1 MINFSRILVPVDLS
15 EFSQRAVD
23 HAAAIA
29 HWYDASM
36 TVLFV
41 FANMPVMDVPPLVLP
56 DVERERI
63 VEALREVTRQVPS
76 GVSVDLQVR
85 EAYEVHREILAE
97 AERIHADLVVLGS
110 HGRSGVGRLLL
121 GSVTEK
127 VMREARG
134 PTLVVPR
141 RAPDTSPNEP
151 VRFRRIVCPVDFS
164 EGSLEA
170 LKYATSLAEEAD
182 AELTAVHVIEIP
194 PELVTRHGADPV
206 DVDRIRAEAE
216 AERLREL
223 RALIPAA
230 ARTFCTVHTAVRE
243 GAAYREILRVAG
255 ETDADLIVMG
265 VQGRGAVDLMVF
277 GSNTARVTRSATC
290 PVLIVPTKP

>member
-1 MINFSRILVPVDLS
+1 MINFSRILCPVDLS
-15 EFSQRAVD
+15 EFSRRAVD

-29 HWYDASM
+29 HWYDASL

-41 FANMPVMDVPPLVLP
+41 YANMPVMDVPPLVLP

-63 VEALREVTRQVPS
+63 VDALRDATRQVPS
-76 GVSVDLQVR
+76 GVPVDLQVR

-97 AERIHADLVVLGS
+97 ADRLRADLLVLGS
-110 HGRSGVGRLLL
+110 HGRSGMGRLLL

-127 VMREARG
+127 VMREARC

-141 RAPDTSPNEP
+141 GAAGASPAGP
-151 VRFRRIVCPVDFS
+151 VRFRRILCPVDFS
-164 EGSLEA
+164 EGSIDA
-170 LKYATSLAEEAD
+170 LRYATSLAEEAD
-182 AELTAVHVIEIP
+182 AELTAIHVIEVP
-194 PELVTRHGADPV
+194 PELAARSAAEPV

-223 RALIPAA
+223 RALIPSD

-277 GSNTARVTRSATC
+277 GSNTARVTRAATC
-290 PVLIVPTKP
+290 PVLIVPKRA

>member
-1 MINFSRILVPVDLS
+1 
-15 EFSQRAVD
+15 
-23 HAAAIA
+23 
-29 HWYDASM
+29 
-36 TVLFV
+36 
-41 FANMPVMDVPPLVLP
+41 
-56 DVERERI
+56 
-63 VEALREVTRQVPS
+63 
-76 GVSVDLQVR
+76 
-85 EAYEVHREILAE
+85 
-97 AERIHADLVVLGS
+97 
-110 HGRSGVGRLLL
+110 
-121 GSVTEK
+121 
-127 VMREARG
+127 
-134 PTLVVPR
+134 
-141 RAPDTSPNEP
+141 
-151 VRFRRIVCPVDFS
+151 
-164 EGSLEA
+164 
-170 LKYATSLAEEAD
+170 
-182 AELTAVHVIEIP
+182 VIEIP

>member
-1 MINFSRILVPVDLS
+1 MINFTRILCPVDLS

-29 HWYDASM
+29 HWYEASL
-36 TVLFV
+36 TALFV

-63 VEALREVTRQVPS
+63 LEAMRAVTRQVPS
-76 GVSVDLQVR
+76 GVPVDLQVR

-97 AERIHADLVVLGS
+97 AERMRADLLVLGS
-110 HGRSGVGRLLL
+110 HGRSGFGRLLL

-127 VMREARG
+127 VMREARC

-141 RAPDTSPNEP
+141 RAPETSPSEP
-151 VRFRRIVCPVDFS
+151 VRFRKILCPVDFS
-164 EGSLEA
+164 EGSLDA
-170 LKYATSLAEEAD
+170 LSYATGLAEEAD
-182 AELTAVHVIEIP
+182 AELTALHVIETP
-194 PELVTRHGADPV
+194 PEIVARPAAEPV

-223 RALIPAA
+223 RELIPAD

-255 ETDADLIVMG
+255 EINADLIVMG

-277 GSNTARVTRSATC
+277 GSNTARVTRSATS
-290 PVLIVPTKP
+290 PVLIVPKRT